1 MIRANFKLKLGDLD
15 PSLIEK
21 IKNIFDKEQLVEIS
35 VADDM
40 GETDYLLSSDAN
52 RLVLLKSLKQMK
64 KKELVMKNIEE
75 LDA

>member
-1 MIRANFKLKLGDLD
+1 MIRASFKLKLGDLD

-21 IKNIFDKEQLVEIS
+21 IKNIFGNEQLVEIS

-52 RLVLLKSLKQMK
+52 RLALLKSLEQRK
-64 KKELVMKNIEE
+64 KKELVTKNIEE